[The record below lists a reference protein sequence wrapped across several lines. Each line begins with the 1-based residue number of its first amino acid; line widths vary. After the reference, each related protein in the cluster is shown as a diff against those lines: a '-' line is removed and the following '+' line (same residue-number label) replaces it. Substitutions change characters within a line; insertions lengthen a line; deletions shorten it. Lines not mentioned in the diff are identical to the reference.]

1 MIPNSGLEKPTSA
14 ITKFYTPMRGFV
26 VDVADPEER
35 MRVRV
40 RVIGVHADEIPPQN
54 IRWAEVCYPFSSKLA
69 GDLHHFNVGDA
80 VWVQFEGGDPRLPV
94 VIGSWVSWSGK
105 LNDVPND
112 ITSDYANNRLRWI
125 RIDRAGNK
133 LELSEVPSEKWAK
146 LVSGSASIKCDQ
158 KDGSV
163 TLVAK
168 TGPINF
174 DCNSIDTECKIYTLS
189 GGDIVINAFDLD
201 ALGGASGLMQILSN
215 GEVDINSDGSI
226 LIGGYPPKLAG
237 ATDPLHASMAF
248 KQTPSV
254 QVRSR
259 DIQIGTATSEVV
271 QDLPAP
277 ETATVEVNGVSITIT
292 AQQATH
298 LVSGDT
304 PGVTISV
311 SGGNVS
317 ITTDTGNVTVN
328 STSGAVTVTA
338 PTINLTSGSG
348 GVNLS

>member
-1 MIPNSGLEKPTSA
+1 MIHGLQKPTNASTRFLA
-14 ITKFYTPMRGFV
+14 PMRGFV

-40 RVIGVHADEIPPQN
+40 RVIGVHDESIPVTN
-54 IRWAEVCYPFSSKLA
+54 IRWAEICLPFSAKLA
-69 GDLHHFNVGDA
+69 GDLYHFNVGDA
-80 VWVQFEGGDPRLPV
+80 VWVQFEGGDHRLPV
-94 VIGSWVSWSGK
+94 VTGSWVSWSGK

-112 ITSDYANNRLRWI
+112 VTSDYANNRLRWV
-125 RIDRAGNK
+125 RLDRAGNK

-168 TGPINF
+168 TGPVNF
-174 DCNSIDTECKIYTLS
+174 DCQSVDTECQIYTLS
-189 GGDIVINAFDLD
+189 SGDIVINAYELD
-201 ALGGASGLMQILSN
+201 ALGGADGLMQLLSN
-215 GEVDINSDGSI
+215 GEIDISSDGSI

-237 ATDPLHASMAF
+237 VTDPLHASMAF

-259 DIQIGTATSEVV
+259 DLQLGTSTGEVV
-271 QDLPAP
+271 QGLSAP
-277 ETATVEVNGVSITIT
+277 ETATVEVNGVSVTIT
-292 AQQATH
+292 ARQATNK
-298 LVSGDT
+298 VSGDT

-328 STSGAVTVTA
+328 STSGNVTVTA
-338 PTINLTSGSG
+338 PTINLASGSG
-348 GVNLS
+348 GVNLT